1 MVSPT
6 YRLKIK
12 KIPLPNGIQYKEPHF
27 PAFKEL
33 HLDLLENKTKLK
45 KNPPKPLFVR
55 RKDPPWLSPRKP
67 SKDFETLTTDKDDL
81 TLEELEKKYI
91 HNNDHSSD
99 SDSGND
105 SDRDRKHR
113 SSERSDKDR
122 KHSSDHS
129 SDDDD
134 VDKKHGSGGGSGK
147 KDDRDA
153 KTSSASAG
161 SSSAAPDK
169 YKQEDFDKQA
179 EEEESEEEREQKE
192 KAKLLFKYAVLRKKY
207 PNAVI
212 PEFTEHSDMATM
224 KRVYDQLMQKVSL
237 DSNVETYKQY
247 LQGGF
252 MVMELVCTRLLN
264 INMSGF
270 ARQQTQSMNRYEQLL
285 VELGEKHYSTAGSRF
300 PVELRLV
307 FLIVFNA
314 GLFYVQKML
323 FSGGGPT
330 NGGGGGGGGVMDF
343 IGSMFGGGSSGNGGN
358 DNTASPTTTTNTPSQ
373 RIVPNQSSA
382 IRKTMSGPT
391 ITPKEVETYTSVPS
405 APAMPMPTSKPMPM
419 PTSSASMRPT
429 AAAATPKAAPSKP
442 MATPKPAVTM
452 ASSSK
457 KSDGHSSS
465 SDFD

>member
-12 KIPLPNGIQYKEPHF
+12 KIPLPNGIQYKEPRF

-99 SDSGND
+99 SDD

-113 SSERSDKDR
+113 SSDRSDRSDKDR

-134 VDKKHGSGGGSGK
+134 DDKKDGGGGGK

-161 SSSAAPDK
+161 ASSAAPDK

-192 KAKLLFKYAVLRKKY
+192 KANLLFKYAVLRKKY

-264 INMSGF
+264 INMGGF
-270 ARQQTQSMNRYEQLL
+270 ARQQAQSMNRYEQLL

-323 FSGGGPT
+323 FSGAGPT
-330 NGGGGGGGGVMDF
+330 NGGGGGGGVMDF
-343 IGSMFGGGSSGNGGN
+343 IGSMFGGGSN
-358 DNTASPTTTTNTPSQ
+358 DNTASPTATTNMPSQ

-405 APAMPMPTSKPMPM
+405 ASAMPMPTSKPMPM
-419 PTSSASMRPT
+419 PTSSASMRLT
-429 AAAATPKAAPSKP
+429 AAATPKAATAKAASSKP

-452 ASSSK
+452 ASASK